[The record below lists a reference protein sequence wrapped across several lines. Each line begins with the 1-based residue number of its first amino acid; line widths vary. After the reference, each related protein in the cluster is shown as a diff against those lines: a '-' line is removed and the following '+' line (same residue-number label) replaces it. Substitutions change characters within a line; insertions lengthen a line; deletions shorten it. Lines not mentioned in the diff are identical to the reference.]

1 MYKGPSLPHHQHA
14 PPCQIKE
21 TSPLNF
27 LQKLIQLLQAELF
40 LMVELGDLLDSSLM
54 LIKGDMV
61 GVVKLVQGVFLLKLS
76 CMEANELVGLL
87 ASLRGLRL
95 D

>member
-1 MYKGPSLPHHQHA
+1 
-14 PPCQIKE
+14 
-21 TSPLNF
+21 
-27 LQKLIQLLQAELF
+27 
-40 LMVELGDLLDSSLM
+40 MVGLGDLLDSSLM

-87 ASLRGLRL
+87 ASLRGLNTPSEDSL
-95 D
+95 TSLVLLGSLLTL